1 MAKVDENYIER
12 LCNAVAKAVMEAFE
26 NLTIEDVDMYKIG
39 YNNAIEEFAEQLI
52 SKVES
57 FTAEVNG
64 FRADLM
70 TLDYFTEF
78 VDEIA
83 ESMKGEKE

>member
-12 LCNAVAKAVMEAFE
+12 LFNSVAKAVMEAFE

-39 YNNAIEEFAEQLI
+39 YNNAIEEYSA
-52 SKVES
+52 KVYEELLL
-57 FTAEVNG
+57 F
-64 FRADLM
+64 DLKHGYP
-70 TLDYFTEF
+70 TIRDCQTILS
-78 VDEIA
+78 EIA